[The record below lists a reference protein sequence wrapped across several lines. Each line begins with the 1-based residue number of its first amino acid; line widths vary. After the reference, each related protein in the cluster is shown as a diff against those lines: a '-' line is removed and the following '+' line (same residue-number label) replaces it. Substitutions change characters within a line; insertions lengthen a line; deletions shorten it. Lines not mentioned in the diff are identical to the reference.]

1 MKKISR
7 KRSHG
12 ENNQKAASRQQT
24 SIPAMIHEN
33 NGKEK
38 EDMRRHLNFLAMVHQ
53 QILTQ
58 DGIGGPT

>member
-1 MKKISR
+1 
-7 KRSHG
+7 
-12 ENNQKAASRQQT
+12 
-24 SIPAMIHEN
+24 MIHEN

-58 DGIGGPT
+58 DGIGGPTWSHPAFFALPLPSQGRK